1 MKILSELELSALDN
15 ILSQDKLLTLNHF
28 LEMLEKLDKLGIIDV
43 VNGVLD
49 DEEFIGK
56 IMSAVVNDKTLQLIT
71 EWNKMS
77 GLLDLMTKGNVSEDL
92 NYVIRLLDNL
102 RDSGILEP
110 IIGMLSDEEFIGK
123 IMNALINDKTME
135 LATKW
140 DDVIGLVNMLSD
152 KDTTES
158 LKSVLDMI
166 KTMNKIGILDPIKG
180 MLSDEETMGKIMG
193 GLVNDFT
200 MSVLSN
206 WNNITKDLG
215 KLNLEN
221 FKYYVHLIN
230 SIGEAIST
238 EKVKPVGLG
247 GLLSALRDPEV
258 QKGLGVVIDILKKIG
273 QNYKS

>member
-1 MKILSELELSALDN
+1 MSELELSALDN

>member
-1 MKILSELELSALDN
+1 
-15 ILSQDKLLTLNHF
+15 
-28 LEMLEKLDKLGIIDV
+28 
-43 VNGVLD
+43 
-49 DEEFIGK
+49 
-56 IMSAVVNDKTLQLIT
+56 
-71 EWNKMS
+71 
-77 GLLDLMTKGNVSEDL
+77 
-92 NYVIRLLDNL
+92 
-102 RDSGILEP
+102 
-110 IIGMLSDEEFIGK
+110 
-123 IMNALINDKTME
+123 
-135 LATKW
+135 
-140 DDVIGLVNMLSD
+140 MLSD